1 MQVKVL
7 FFGQLKDIVGAGEE
21 RVELPEGASV
31 EDLFAHYRRRFPRW
45 EQFRPSLAV
54 AVNQEYAE
62 GGARLRGGDE
72 VAFLP
77 PVSGGAADPST
88 PLGAS
93 RIELTRAPIAAEEIV
108 AGLKAPADGAVV
120 VFDGIV
126 RDHSGGQRTL
136 YLDYEAYEPMARRK
150 MEEIAA
156 ELRARWTVDRVAL
169 VHRLGRLQIGETSV
183 LIAVSA
189 AHRADAF
196 EACRHAIEQLK
207 RTVPI
212 WKKEYFADGAV
223 WVEGVRPGPAAV
235 PARQDS

>member
-7 FFGQLKDIVGAGEE
+7 FFGQLKDVVGAAED

-31 EDLFAHYRRRFPRW
+31 DDLVAHYRKRFPRW

-62 GGARLRGGDE
+62 SGARLRGGDE

-77 PVSGGAADPST
+77 PVSGGASD
-88 PLGAS
+88 
-93 RIELTRAPIAAEEIV
+93 RVELTRAPIVAQEIL
-108 AGLKAPADGAVV
+108 AGVKAPSDGAVV

-126 RDHSGGQRTL
+126 RDHSGGRQTL
-136 YLDYEAYEPMARRK
+136 YLDYEAYEPMALRQ

-156 ELRARWTVDRVAL
+156 ELRARWRVDRVAL
-169 VHRLGRLQIGETSV
+169 VHRLGRLHIGETSV

-189 AHRADAF
+189 AHRDHAF
-196 EACRHAIEQLK
+196 EACRHAIERLK
-207 RTVPI
+207 RVVPI

-223 WVEGVRPGPAAV
+223 WAEGERPAAEIAF
-235 PARQDS
+235 PRRPS